1 MRAAAWRGGGRRG
14 FTLLELMIALAVLA
28 VVSIAVF
35 GRGGE
40 TVRQL
45 GALEEKTLAR
55 WLAEDAVA
63 QMRLARLA
71 GAEPMRAGT
80 DRRRVTRGERDWR
93 VVAET
98 TETSHPT
105 LFRVE
110 VAVYAIA
117 EGRDVGPLDTLTAF
131 VGRH

>member
-1 MRAAAWRGGGRRG
+1 MRTVAWRGRGRRG

-71 GAEPMRAGT
+71 SEEPMRTGT

-98 TETSHPT
+98 TETAHPT

-110 VAVYAIA
+110 VAVYTIA

>member
-1 MRAAAWRGGGRRG
+1 MRTVAWRGRGRRG

-71 GAEPMRAGT
+71 SEEPMRAGT

-110 VAVYAIA
+110 VAVYAVA

>member
-1 MRAAAWRGGGRRG
+1 MRWGGRRG

-45 GALEEKTLAR
+45 GTLEEKTLAR

-63 QMRLARLA
+63 EMRLARA
-71 GAEPMRAGT
+71 ASEEPMRKGT

-93 VVAET
+93 IVAET
-98 TETSHPT
+98 IETAHPT
-105 LFRVE
+105 LLRVE
-110 VAVYAIA
+110 VSVYAIA
-117 EGRDVGPLDTLTAF
+117 GGGRDIGPLDTLVAF
-131 VGRH
+131 VGQH